1 MLMMGM
7 VSSYGTFS
15 VSISKLVDDIGSN
28 IHVHVDISMFSSYYG
43 LQGSSILT
51 GNGIHASVSGVGMI
65 DLKFTSRGRSL
76 LVFLMVE

>member
-1 MLMMGM
+1 M
-7 VSSYGTFS
+7 VLS
-15 VSISKLVDDIGSN
+15 VFQSPSWWDDIGAN
-28 IHVHVDISMFSSYYG
+28 IHVCANISMFSSYLG
-43 LQGSSILT
+43 LQGSSILI